1 MMKLIKLVLPI
12 LFLTFTI
19 VEANAQKTTKKPS
32 IFEKMKQKRKTK
44 ITPPPPLDPE
54 PKIADESPMPFFIAS
69 NSEPN
74 WSIELL
80 QGMDASL
87 EAKILVD
94 NGEKQ
99 YKTQL
104 YKQVIQFGDS
114 FREVY
119 MSKPPE
125 KDINTYEVQLID
137 GACSDENKGLDDA
150 RIVLKINNLSYE
162 SCGNYA
168 KNMQMELNGK
178 FVVVAVNNTK
188 TDKTNSVNIDVFRN
202 KISANMGC
210 NTMFGNFFASKG
222 EVKPPILA
230 ATRMAC
236 DDMKLEDDFGAAMQ
250 KIRTYVSSDYGIF
263 FLDENK
269 KRIVELKRL

>member
-1 MMKLIKLVLPI
+1 MKLIKLVLPI

-32 IFEKMKQKRKTK
+32 VFEKMKQKKKAK
-44 ITPPPPLDPE
+44 ITPPPPPLDPE
-54 PKIADESPMPFFIAS
+54 PKIADESPIPFFIA
-69 NSEPN
+69 NRSEPN

-119 MSKPPE
+119 ASKPGG
-125 KDINTYEVQLID
+125 KDGNTYEVQLID
-137 GACSDENKGLDDA
+137 GVCSNENQELNDA
-150 RIVLKINNLSYE
+150 RIILKINNLSYE
-162 SCGNYA
+162 GCGNYA
-168 KNMQMELNGK
+168 KNMQMELSGK
-178 FVVVAVNNTK
+178 FIVVAVNNIK
-188 TDKTNSVNIDVFRN
+188 TDKTNSVNIDIFRHR
-202 KISANMGC
+202 ISANMGC

-222 EVKPPILA
+222 EVKPPVLA

-236 DDMKLEDDFGAAMQ
+236 NDMKLEDDFGAAVQ